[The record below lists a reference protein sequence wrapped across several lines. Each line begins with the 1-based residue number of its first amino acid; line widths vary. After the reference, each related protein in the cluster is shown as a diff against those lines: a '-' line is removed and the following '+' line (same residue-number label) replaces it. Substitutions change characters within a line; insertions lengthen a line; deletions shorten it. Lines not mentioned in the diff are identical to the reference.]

1 MGQEKKGD
9 KMCPNEKTKESL
21 ERGKES
27 LVSTSTFEK
36 LEDLRIKKQT
46 NNRDK

>member
-27 LVSTSTFEK
+27 LVSKVDVEK